1 MEGGFDRS
9 KSKLADFLLQELL
22 SQHWDKQAVVFLKDV
37 KFDQLQALVD
47 YMYRG
52 EVNVSQD
59 QLAAFLNTAEAL
71 KIKGLADSDRDRKS
85 EKRILEKANRS
96 LSPSTGTSR
105 QPKQARKAS
114 KDDSPPVVAAEK
126 PQLPLLP
133 SLVRIPHITSHED
146 SNDGGEESP
155 ESLNNDNDCHS
166 NENDA
171 TENLNV
177 ELEDGEHFSMVEPK
191 IEAEQEE
198 VEYSGASGDEEDW
211 SDSEYPS
218 QIDASQGK
226 FPTSASGTYSANDIF
241 SITEWTKQGG
251 KHGTTIYLQIKTD
264 ISSPDTLISTVAM
277 QIIQLEVRPAMAIH
291 NSFLWAYYKPFPT
304 QSCLSFG
311 VWSNA
316 LRMVAS
322 RGRARS
328 LICLGHRAIDIMA
341 LPLNYIPMVF
351 SRSSLRQA
359 SLIFVLT
366 LFGVTVSC
374 VALVFGCNSFKILDK
389 WWPSSWYFTRPS
401 LLVVCCF
408 FNGTGSYSMD

>member
-1 MEGGFDRS
+1 VGDCDFANLLSSDAADNTIGSQSTAVIPGKKMGPGGGVQEYCLRWNNHHSTLVSVMDALLQKGTLVDVTLAAEG
-9 KSKLADFLLQELL
+9 KSIQVHRLVLCACSNYFQELL

-277 QIIQLEVRPAMAIH
+277 QIIQLE
-291 NSFLWAYYKPFPT
+291 
-304 QSCLSFG
+304 
-311 VWSNA
+311 
-316 LRMVAS
+316 
-322 RGRARS
+322 
-328 LICLGHRAIDIMA
+328 D
-341 LPLNYIPMVF
+341 
-351 SRSSLRQA
+351 
-359 SLIFVLT
+359 
-366 LFGVTVSC
+366 
-374 VALVFGCNSFKILDK
+374 
-389 WWPSSWYFTRPS
+389 
-401 LLVVCCF
+401 
-408 FNGTGSYSMD
+408 